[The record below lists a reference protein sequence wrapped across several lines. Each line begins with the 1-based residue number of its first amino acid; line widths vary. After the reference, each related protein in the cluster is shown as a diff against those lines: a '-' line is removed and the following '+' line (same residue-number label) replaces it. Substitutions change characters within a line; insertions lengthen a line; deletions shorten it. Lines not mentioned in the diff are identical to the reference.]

1 MNRKELLTA
10 ERVQLRTFTEDVGLR
25 VNRRTAERAESIVR
39 ASNKAILAVPPLVPN
54 SPEESATTA
63 KRSQRNSPDARCP
76 LWGGVSPRWRGTT
89 ARLVFVASPTVI
101 PRTSEELPGGNGT

>member
-39 ASNKAILAVPPLVPN
+39 ACNKSILAMPPLVPN

-63 KRSQRNSPDARCP
+63 KRMRDAHWGEVYRHFGGASQRDRYSSR
-76 LWGGVSPRWRGTT
+76 VRR
-89 ARLVFVASPTVI
+89 
-101 PRTSEELPGGNGT
+101 